1 MHAFVAADTLCAVSA
16 YGRYL
21 VSSDRGV
28 SHLDMAKIFREDAE
42 FASRKL
48 PVIERNQTKYV
59 PMYDTTKVGKNSSTP
74 AIPLPLYPPR
84 TSISFLLQFPLV
96 SQIFLLPPCISHFLS
111 PFPSPRPPSSLLFLS
126 FPLPFP
132 HPSPCQLPL
141 LGPKRTRR
149 AAAPRQ
155 GRPPRHGPRPMLQ
168 GHCLVLLSPL
178 KIYAGVA
185 AIISAIHTSIASV
198 TRPSNH
204 YTGILPPIPTERRYG
219 IGLTEQSV

>member
-1 MHAFVAADTLCAVSA
+1 MHAFEAADTLCAVSA

-48 PVIERNQTKYV
+48 PVIERNETKYV
-59 PMYDTTKVGKNSSTP
+59 PLYDTTKVSK
-74 AIPLPLYPPR
+74 IHPLPPSPSL
-84 TSISFLLQFPLV
+84 SIHPARRFLFFFNSLSRLSNLPAPALHLPL
-96 SQIFLLPPCISHFLS
+96 SLS
-111 PFPSPRPPSSLLFLS
+111 PFHHLAHSLLSFLS

-132 HPSPCQLPL
+132 HPSPCQLPF
-141 LGPKRTRR
+141 LGPKRTRG

-168 GHCLVLLSPL
+168 GHCLVLPSPL
-178 KIYAGVA
+178 KICAGVA
-185 AIISAIHTSIASV
+185 AIISVIHTSIASV

-204 YTGILPPIPTERRYG
+204 YTGILPPIPTERRCG